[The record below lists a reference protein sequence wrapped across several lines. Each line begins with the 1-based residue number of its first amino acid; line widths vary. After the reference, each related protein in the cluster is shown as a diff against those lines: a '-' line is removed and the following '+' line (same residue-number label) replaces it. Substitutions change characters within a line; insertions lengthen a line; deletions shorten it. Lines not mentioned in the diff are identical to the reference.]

1 MEVFVAK
8 VTGQLFE
15 VIRDRPTVISRAVFW
30 KIPHNTRE
38 EEVFLK
44 IGRYKKP
51 KNWLETEVPEELQP
65 KSELTLDGEEF
76 SNLINFI
83 KNNYEPFK
91 QGARAFLPLDNPFD
105 VSNAAQIKQLLS
117 LPKKEEILQ
126 FLLSNDVIPEDLEI
140 GLVHAR
146 RVRALDEFVYSL
158 ESDFQENHWQSWF
171 EKNSWVLGSDFVD
184 VLDERTIDT
193 KNISD
198 FLMQSYDGF
207 LDVVEIKRPEGGL
220 KFWATSLDHGNY
232 VPHSDL
238 IKAITQS
245 TIYIHEI
252 EREAN
257 SVKFFERVGGV
268 KAIKPRCILI
278 FGRSNDWNVRQQEA
292 FRVLNSSYH
301 NLSIMTFDHVLDRA
315 KRMLG
320 KNC

>member
-1 MEVFVAK
+1 VAK

-171 EKNSWVLGSDFVD
+171 ERNSWVLGSDFVD

-220 KFWATSLDHGNY
+220 KFWATS
-232 VPHSDL
+232 
-238 IKAITQS
+238 
-245 TIYIHEI
+245 
-252 EREAN
+252 
-257 SVKFFERVGGV
+257 
-268 KAIKPRCILI
+268 
-278 FGRSNDWNVRQQEA
+278 
-292 FRVLNSSYH
+292 
-301 NLSIMTFDHVLDRA
+301 
-315 KRMLG
+315 
-320 KNC
+320 